1 MKKMNSLD
9 ARIIIVTKDYQFFTN
24 IRQPLSNESSVSLV
38 INVSTI
44 AEAENKFAS
53 NKANMMIVDT
63 DSAIGGSASQI
74 ENLTKKHKLMVIL
87 TGVSQ
92 VRAQQ
97 YASANVRDFLMK
109 PSGSTMNFV
118 NSILIKMRP
127 FIMRQTVRPG
137 VSSMAFR
144 DLKDM
149 VGVDNKVVFIA
160 SSTGGTDAL
169 EKVFGVLPAD
179 CPPILVVQHMP
190 SGFTKLFADRLNNFY
205 PMTIKEAQTG
215 DYVKVGQVLI
225 APADQH
231 MALQKQGDKLTVRCF
246 IGQKVHAVMPAAD
259 ILFESAGP
267 IMKHNAIGVV
277 LTGMGS
283 DGAKGLMQMHNLGAK
298 TICQDQATS
307 VVYGMP
313 KVAYE
318 LGAVDFKLPLDEIA
332 PKIMMLAGR
341 SII

>member
-1 MKKMNSLD
+1 MNSLD
-9 ARIIIVTKDYQFFTN
+9 ARIIIVTKDSQFFTN
-24 IRQPLSNESSVSLV
+24 IRRPLSDESSVSLV

-44 AEAENKFAS
+44 SEAENKFSS
-53 NKANMMIVDT
+53 NKANIMIVDT
-63 DSAIGGSASQI
+63 DSASGGSASQI
-74 ENLTKKHKLMVIL
+74 ENLTKKYKLMVIL

-92 VRAQQ
+92 VRAEQ
-97 YASANVRDFLMK
+97 YASNTVRDFLMK
-109 PSGSTMNFV
+109 PTGSVISFV
-118 NSILIKMRP
+118 NSVLIKLRP
-127 FIMRQTVRPG
+127 FVLRQNIRPG
-137 VSSMAFR
+137 GSAMIR
-144 DLKDM
+144 DLRDM
-149 VGVDNKVVFIA
+149 AGVNSKVVFIA

-169 EKVFGVLPAD
+169 EKVFQSMPAD

-205 PMTIKEAQTG
+205 PMTIKEAETG
-215 DYVKVGQVLI
+215 DYVKAGQILI

-231 MALQKQGDKLTVRCF
+231 MALQKSGDKLTVRCF
-246 IGQKVHAVMPAAD
+246 VGQKVHAVMPAAD

-267 IMKHNAIGVV
+267 IMKQNAIGVV

-283 DGAKGLMQMHNLGAK
+283 DGGKGLLQMHNLGAK

-318 LGAVDFKLPLDEIA
+318 LGAVDFKLPLDDIA
-332 PKIMMLAGR
+332 AKILALAEQ
-341 SII
+341 